1 MKTFDFNIKKH
12 LPNNHAQWN
21 RGALRSN
28 HKCTI
33 QGLYNQG
40 DMSVPGEY
48 DRDDYS
54 RPVDKM
60 PDTIAVLGYIS
71 KDALNCTYE
80 AVTIELYK
88 KMRAQTKLPFAYF
101 FNNVGGKWEADGGGF
116 SYEIREHVSDL

>member
-1 MKTFDFNIKKH
+1 MNTFDFNIKKH

-33 QGLYNQG
+33 QGSYIQG
-40 DMSVPGEY
+40 DMSVPDEY
-48 DRDDYS
+48 DRYDYS

-60 PDTIAVLGYIS
+60 PDTIAVLGYI
-71 KDALNCTYE
+71 
-80 AVTIELYK
+80 
-88 KMRAQTKLPFAYF
+88 FAYF

-116 SYEIREHVSDL
+116 SYETREHVSDL